1 MEAIARLLYHV
12 SLPLTRD
19 DFYAVDL
26 DAPLAHS
33 PSLWYDK
40 SRNQALT
47 PPRGGPLSGGFRT
60 AICLVCWLAS
70 ANKMPKFKL
79 LPLCNLQKL
88 RQRQKI
94 LGGFLR

>member
-1 MEAIARLLYHV
+1 MHRLRIPHLCGMIKAEIR
-12 SLPLTRD
+12 LC
-19 DFYAVDL
+19 
-26 DAPLAHS
+26 
-33 PSLWYDK
+33 
-40 SRNQALT
+40 SR
-47 PPRGGPLSGGFRT
+47 RGAGRCPVRFRT

>member
-26 DAPLAHS
+26 YAPLAHS

-40 SRNQALT
+40 SRDQVLI
-47 PPRGGPLSGGFRT
+47 PPRGGPLPGVLPDSDLFGL
-60 AICLVCWLAS
+60 LVSFC
-70 ANKMPKFKL
+70 
-79 LPLCNLQKL
+79 
-88 RQRQKI
+88 
-94 LGGFLR
+94 

>member
-26 DAPLAHS
+26 YAPLAHS

-40 SRNQALT
+40 SRDQALI
-47 PPRGGPLSGGFRT
+47 PPWGGPLSGVLPDSDLFGS
-60 AICLVCWLAS
+60 LVSFC
-70 ANKMPKFKL
+70 
-79 LPLCNLQKL
+79 
-88 RQRQKI
+88 
-94 LGGFLR
+94 

>member
-40 SRNQALT
+40 SRNQDLI
-47 PPRGGPLSGGFRT
+47 PPRGGPLSGALPDSDLFGL
-60 AICLVCWLAS
+60 LVSFC
-70 ANKMPKFKL
+70 
-79 LPLCNLQKL
+79 
-88 RQRQKI
+88 
-94 LGGFLR
+94 

>member
-40 SRNQALT
+40 SRDQALI
-47 PPRGGPLSGGFRT
+47 PLRGGPLPG
-60 AICLVCWLAS
+60 V
-70 ANKMPKFKL
+70 
-79 LPLCNLQKL
+79 LPDGDLFGLPVSFC
-88 RQRQKI
+88 
-94 LGGFLR
+94 

>member
-40 SRNQALT
+40 SRNQALI
-47 PPRGGPLSGGFRT
+47 PPRGGPLSGALPDSDLFGL
-60 AICLVCWLAS
+60 LVSFC
-70 ANKMPKFKL
+70 
-79 LPLCNLQKL
+79 
-88 RQRQKI
+88 
-94 LGGFLR
+94 